1 MKPSEQQAALQRA
14 RLGDL
19 HARGQLLESFR
30 PYIRFIS
37 RALHEGRLQARFDG
51 SDLVQD
57 ALLEAHRHFADFRG
71 DTVAALTAWLRKIV
85 IRTATHTL
93 RSHAGTARRD
103 AAREVLVQTMDE
115 LAGSDSPPDDRAIR
129 QEEAA
134 RLSAALDRLPEDM
147 QQVLLGRHMDGLPY
161 AALAERMG
169 RSEAGL
175 RVLYVRALERLRE
188 QWQE

>member
-1 MKPSEQQAALQRA
+1 MKSSDQQAALQRA
-14 RLGDL
+14 RLGDAQ
-19 HARGQLLESFR
+19 ARGQLLESFR
-30 PYIRFIS
+30 PYVRFIC
-37 RALHEGRLQARFDG
+37 RALYERRLRARIDG

-71 DTVAALTAWLRKIV
+71 ATVAALTAWLRQIV

-93 RSHAGTARRD
+93 RGHAGTGKRD
-103 AAREVLVQTMDE
+103 VARELSVERMEE
-115 LAGSDSPPDDRAIR
+115 LAGPDSSPGDRAIR

-134 RLSAALDRLPEDM
+134 RLSAALNRLPADM

-161 AALAERMG
+161 AALADRMG
-169 RSEAGL
+169 RTEAAL